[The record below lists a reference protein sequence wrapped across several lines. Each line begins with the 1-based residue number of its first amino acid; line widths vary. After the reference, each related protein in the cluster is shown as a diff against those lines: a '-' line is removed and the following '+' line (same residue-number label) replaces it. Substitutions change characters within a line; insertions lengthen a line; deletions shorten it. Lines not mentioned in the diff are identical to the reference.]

1 VNLDRSSFKIYIYI
15 YIIIIN
21 RDYTRD
27 ESKGGNGQ
35 TLTPTLIISAN

>member
-1 VNLDRSSFKIYIYI
+1 MWIWIEVLLKYIYI